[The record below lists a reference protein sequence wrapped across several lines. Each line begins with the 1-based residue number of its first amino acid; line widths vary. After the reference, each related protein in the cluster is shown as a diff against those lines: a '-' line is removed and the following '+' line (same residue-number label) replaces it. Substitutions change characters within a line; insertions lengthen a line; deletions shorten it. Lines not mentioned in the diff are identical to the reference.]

1 MYELVLQA
9 PEALVESVSDAL
21 MDELD
26 ALSVS
31 VEDSDADT
39 DAEHALFGEPGMP
52 PPSAGWQRST
62 LKALFETEA
71 AASEAAT
78 LLLAQDWATVRGASV
93 SMTALHEVAEQDWVR
108 LTQSQFDPV
117 IMGTLRCLRS
127 LPSCDRRW
135 E

>member
-21 MDELD
+21 MEELD

-62 LKALFETEA
+62 LKALFET
-71 AASEAAT
+71 
-78 LLLAQDWATVRGASV
+78 
-93 SMTALHEVAEQDWVR
+93 
-108 LTQSQFDPV
+108 
-117 IMGTLRCLRS
+117 
-127 LPSCDRRW
+127 
-135 E
+135 

>member
-1 MYELVLQA
+1 
-9 PEALVESVSDAL
+9 

-62 LKALFETEA
+62 LKALFETED
-71 AASEAAT
+71 AASAAAT
-78 LLLAQDWATVRGASV
+78 LLLAQDWAARARHQREHD
-93 SMTALHEVAEQDWVR
+93 A
-108 LTQSQFDPV
+108 
-117 IMGTLRCLRS
+117 RCTRS
-127 LPSCDRRW
+127 RSRTGCG
-135 E
+135 